1 MKFIIDVIGKV
12 RYIDNG
18 ERRYRESRTAPIL
31 GIKKKRPSRKANAI
45 KLRKSSKG
53 IRSMIERRKQT
64 PDRIYQKKGMTK
76 RQIKELPEKVLTQ
89 GKNYDNL

>member
-1 MKFIIDVIGKV
+1 MSPQELNV
-12 RYIDNG
+12 
-18 ERRYRESRTAPIL
+18 
-31 GIKKKRPSRKANAI
+31 I
-45 KLRKSSKG
+45 KLRKSSKL

>member
-1 MKFIIDVIGKV
+1 MWGVGQSPT
-12 RYIDNG
+12 Y
-18 ERRYRESRTAPIL
+18 
-31 GIKKKRPSRKANAI
+31 SRKNALQGVNSKTVRWTVFEEVDALHESNVI

-76 RQIKELPEKVLTQ
+76 RMIKELPEKVLTQ